1 MINTILTTPTAK
13 LPTYGSAGAAC
24 FDLYAD
30 TVERTH
36 SGVTVD
42 TGVIFEIP
50 ENHAMMIYSRSGMG
64 FKNGI
69 VLRNGT
75 GVIDSDYRGTVKVF
89 LTCHMGD
96 LVSDWID
103 PSQMDAL
110 NSIEPGDRIAQAM
123 IVPVQQVQFVAVD
136 KLSETQR
143 GTGGLGSSG
152 K

>member
-1 MINTILTTPTAK
+1 MIKAILTTSTAK
-13 LPTYGSAGAAC
+13 LPTYGSSGAAC

-30 TVERTH
+30 TVTRTL
-36 SGVTVD
+36 SGVEVD

-50 ENHAMMIYSRSGMG
+50 ENNVMMVYSRSGMG
-64 FKNGI
+64 FKHGV

-75 GVIDSDYRGTVKVF
+75 GVIDSDYRGTVKVS

-123 IVPVQQVQFVAVD
+123 IVPIQQVQFVAVD
-136 KLSETQR
+136 TLSETTR

>member
-1 MINTILTTPTAK
+1 MINAILTTPTAK
-13 LPTYGSAGAAC
+13 LPTYGSTGAAC

-30 TVERTH
+30 TVRRTL
-36 SGVTVD
+36 SGVEID

-50 ENHAMMIYSRSGMG
+50 ENHVMMVYSRSGMG

-75 GVIDSDYRGTVKVF
+75 GVIDSDYRGTVKVS

-96 LVSDWID
+96 LVTDWVD
-103 PSQMDAL
+103 PSQTEAI
-110 NSIEPGDRIAQAM
+110 NNVKTGDRVVQAM

-136 KLSETQR
+136 KLSETAR